1 MNPARP
7 LAGSEQ
13 KCFFQL
19 LTLQLRG
26 RSSGPGPGEKEAPT
40 AVLRALPST
49 PHARPAPAPA
59 SVPRPWGRDLG
70 PWSGRAVC
78 SFQLALR

>member
-59 SVPRPWGRDLG
+59 SVP
-70 PWSGRAVC
+70 
-78 SFQLALR
+78 